1 MKTIKVLGE
10 RVLAVREVKETPK
23 NGLYIPDTKTEN
35 IAKVM
40 FVSEEVKDIKEGDAI
55 YYSFDSGTIE
65 EYLVIEYKNILAIQ

>member
-1 MKTIKVLGE
+1 MRIIKVLGD

-35 IAKVM
+35 IAKVIV
-40 FVSEEVKDIKEGDAI
+40 VSKEIKDIKEGDVI
-55 YYSFDSGTIE
+55 YYSVDSGMVG